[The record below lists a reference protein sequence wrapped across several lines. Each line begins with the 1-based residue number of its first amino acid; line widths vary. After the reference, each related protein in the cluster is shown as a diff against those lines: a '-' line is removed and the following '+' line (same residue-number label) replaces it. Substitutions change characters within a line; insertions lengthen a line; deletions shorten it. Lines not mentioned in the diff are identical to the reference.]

1 MLILLI
7 SNKIFSKAKQE
18 VVENMPKNIGVIGK
32 PINSNNYELTMEC
45 IDEANKLT
53 KYAKINNNIC
63 MINSSNQEKCKQF
76 TSSDDL
82 NLTYVTEDNNKI
94 EFIDFKNKKI
104 TSTINNE
111 FTEFNCQNFK
121 SNITTYKSNKIKK
134 NLKSLSNKTENI
146 NLKNAKEIY
155 LKKKIEL
162 EKFFYDSLFVWNFN
176 YFQRNIEK
184 IENMRRETT
193 EIKNKGNFIDAI
205 KKIDNTEIEIKK
217 TNKKLEEDFNN
228 FFSNAKSFYSDL
240 SYLKADEN
248 INNALKLKPNLPEA
262 KKLKTKIKVLPEK
275 IQILESLETARKEN
289 NKKKELILMQK
300 LSQIEKNPKLD
311 DEIKNLR
318 LKIAESEFAKIINKA
333 EKFFKDR
340 NIKDA
345 EKFLIKAKK
354 ILPNRPEINLFQNKL
369 DKLKEEKIKKDLLS
383 NFNTASSNDDWES
396 SLLNLKKIENIE
408 NNDAFIREKIEMTE
422 EILSLKKSLKSHS
435 KSLHRLTNQKF
446 KNAVLSD
453 LKSSE
458 KYLDISP
465 SLLKNYL
472 EVSDVIKK
480 SETKINVKI
489 FSDNETFIEIRGI
502 GTVGKVEEKIIQLS
516 PGKYYFIGKKKGFRD
531 IFLDIDLTG
540 NEPVQLKIIC
550 QEKI

>member
-1 MLILLI
+1 
-7 SNKIFSKAKQE
+7 
-18 VVENMPKNIGVIGK
+18 
-32 PINSNNYELTMEC
+32 MEC
-45 IDEANKLT
+45 IDGANKLT
-53 KYAKINNNIC
+53 KYTKIKNNIC
-63 MINSSNQEKCKQF
+63 MINSSNQEKCQQF

-104 TSTINNE
+104 TSTINND
-111 FTEFNCQNFK
+111 FTEFNCQNFE
-121 SNITTYKSNKIKK
+121 SNIITNKRNTIKD
-134 NLKSLSNKTENI
+134 NLESFSNKTENI
-146 NLKNAKEIY
+146 NLKNAKEVF
-155 LKKKIEL
+155 LNKKIEL
-162 EKFFYDSLFVWNFN
+162 ENFFYDSLIVWNFN

-184 IENMRRETT
+184 IENMRKEITV
-193 EIKNKGNFIDAI
+193 IKNKGNFIDAI

-228 FFSNAKSFYSDL
+228 FFSNAKSFYVDL

-248 INNALKLKPNLPEA
+248 IKNALKLKPNAPEA
-262 KKLKTKIKVLPEK
+262 KKLRTKIKVLPEK
-275 IQILESLETARKEN
+275 IQILENLETARNEN
-289 NKKKELILMQK
+289 NKKKELLLMQK

-311 DEIKNLR
+311 DEIKNLS
-318 LKIAESEFAKIINKA
+318 LTIAETEFAKKINKA
-333 EKFFKDR
+333 EKFFKDG

-345 EKFLIKAKK
+345 ENLLIKAKK
-354 ILPNRPEINLFQNKL
+354 ILPNRPEINLFEDKL

-383 NFNTASSNDDWES
+383 NFNIASSNDDWET
-396 SLLNLKKIENIE
+396 SLLNLKKIETIE
-408 NNDAFIREKIEMTE
+408 SNDAIIREKIEMTE

-435 KSLHRLTNQKF
+435 KNLHRLTNQKF
-446 KNAVLSD
+446 KNKVLSD
-453 LKSSE
+453 LKSSK

-489 FSDNETFIEIRGI
+489 FSDNETLIEIRGI
-502 GTVGKVEEKIIQLS
+502 GKVGKVEEKIIQLP

-531 IFLDIDLTG
+531 IFLDINLTG
-540 NEPVQLKIIC
+540 NEPVQLKVIC
-550 QEKI
+550 LEKI

>member
-1 MLILLI
+1 MR
-7 SNKIFSKAKQE
+7 
-18 VVENMPKNIGVIGK
+18 
-32 PINSNNYELTMEC
+32 
-45 IDEANKLT
+45 
-53 KYAKINNNIC
+53 
-63 MINSSNQEKCKQF
+63 
-76 TSSDDL
+76 
-82 NLTYVTEDNNKI
+82 
-94 EFIDFKNKKI
+94 
-104 TSTINNE
+104 
-111 FTEFNCQNFK
+111 
-121 SNITTYKSNKIKK
+121 
-134 NLKSLSNKTENI
+134 
-146 NLKNAKEIY
+146 KEIT
-155 LKKKIEL
+155 
-162 EKFFYDSLFVWNFN
+162 V
-176 YFQRNIEK
+176 
-184 IENMRRETT
+184 
-193 EIKNKGNFIDAI
+193 IKNKGNFIDAI

-248 INNALKLKPNLPEA
+248 IKNALKLKPNAPEA
-262 KKLKTKIKVLPEK
+262 KKLRTKIKVLPEK
-275 IQILESLETARKEN
+275 IQILENLETARSEN
-289 NKKKELILMQK
+289 NKKKELIFMQK

-311 DEIKNLR
+311 DEIKNLS
-318 LKIAESEFAKIINKA
+318 LKISESEFAKKINKA
-333 EKFFKDR
+333 EKFFKDG

-345 EKFLIKAKK
+345 ENFLIEAKK
-354 ILPNRPEINLFQNKL
+354 ILPNRPEINLFEDKL

-383 NFNTASSNDDWES
+383 NFNIASSNDDWET

-408 NNDAFIREKIEMTE
+408 NKDAFIREKIRMTE
-422 EILSLKKSLKSHS
+422 EILSLKKNLKSHS
-435 KSLHRLTNQKF
+435 KNLHRLTNQKF

-458 KYLDISP
+458 KYLDVSP

-502 GTVGKVEEKIIQLS
+502 GKVGKVEEKIIQLP

-531 IFLDIDLTG
+531 IFLDINLTE

-550 QEKI
+550 LEKI

>member
-1 MLILLI
+1 MKFHKIIIFLVISLI
-7 SNKIFSKAKQE
+7 SNKIFSKA
-18 VVENMPKNIGVIGK
+18 
-32 PINSNNYELTMEC
+32 NNYELTMEC
-45 IDEANKLT
+45 IDGANQLT
-53 KYAKINNNIC
+53 KYTKIKSNIC
-63 MINSSNQEKCKQF
+63 IINSSNQEKCKKF

-104 TSTINNE
+104 TSTINND

-205 KKIDNTEIEIKK
+205 KKINNTEIEIKK

-228 FFSNAKSFYSDL
+228 FFSSAKSFYSDL

-318 LKIAESEFAKIINKA
+318 LKIAESEFAKKINKA

-383 NFNTASSNDDWES
+383 NFNIASSNDDWET

-408 NNDAFIREKIEMTE
+408 SNDAFIREKIRMTE

-435 KSLHRLTNQKF
+435 KNLHRLTNQKF

-489 FSDNETFIEIRGI
+489 FSDNETLIEIRGI
-502 GTVGKVEEKIIQLS
+502 GKVGKVEEKIIQLP

-550 QEKI
+550 LEKI

>member
-1 MLILLI
+1 MKFHKIIFFILISLV
-7 SNKIFSKAKQE
+7 SNKIFSKA
-18 VVENMPKNIGVIGK
+18 
-32 PINSNNYELTMEC
+32 NNYELTMEC
-45 IDEANKLT
+45 IDGANKLT
-53 KYAKINNNIC
+53 KYTKIKNNIC
-63 MINSSNQEKCKQF
+63 MINSTNQEKCQQF

-104 TSTINNE
+104 TSKINND
-111 FTEFNCQNFK
+111 FTEFNCQNFE
-121 SNITTYKSNKIKK
+121 SNIITNKRNTIKD
-134 NLKSLSNKTENI
+134 NLESFSNKTENI

-155 LKKKIEL
+155 LNKKIEL

-184 IENMRRETT
+184 IENMRKEITT
-193 EIKNKGNFIDAI
+193 TKNKGNFIDAI

-248 INNALKLKPNLPEA
+248 IKNALKLKPNALEA
-262 KKLKTKIKVLPEK
+262 KKLRTKIKVLPEK
-275 IQILESLETARKEN
+275 IQILENLETARNEN
-289 NKKKELILMQK
+289 NKKKELLLMQK

-311 DEIKNLR
+311 DEIKNLS
-318 LKIAESEFAKIINKA
+318 LTIAETEFAKKINKA
-333 EKFFKDR
+333 EKFFKDG

-345 EKFLIKAKK
+345 ENFLIKAKK
-354 ILPNRPEINLFQNKL
+354 ILPNRPEINLFEDKL

-383 NFNTASSNDDWES
+383 NFNIASSNDDWET
-396 SLLNLKKIENIE
+396 SLLNLKKIETIE
-408 NNDAFIREKIEMTE
+408 SNDAFIREKIEITE

-435 KSLHRLTNQKF
+435 KNLHRLTNQKF
-446 KNAVLSD
+446 KNKVLSD
-453 LKSSE
+453 LKSSK

-489 FSDNETFIEIRGI
+489 FSDNETLIEIRGI
-502 GTVGKVEEKIIQLS
+502 GKVGKVEEKIIQLP

-531 IFLDIDLTG
+531 IFLDVNLTG
-540 NEPVQLKIIC
+540 NEPVQLNIIC
-550 QEKI
+550 LEKI